1 MNKKFLIVVGIFALV
16 VTVLATVTVSK
27 AAIFYYG
34 SDRNIDVASTT
45 AQFVLA
51 NGTVTKT
58 FGSDGFEGASLLVAI
73 ASSSTAPTL
82 CWSNQFSDNG
92 TDWYSEDS
100 IYASSTVHVAT
111 QRSDCFIYSTSTGTT
126 LISTGSDGK
135 TVYVG
140 KKIDVNNFNTVMSR
154 TIFTVTGANA
164 RLDVRVNKKNEIVI
178 SK

>member
-1 MNKKFLIVVGIFALV
+1 MNKKFLIIGVIFALV
-16 VTVLATVTVSK
+16 VTVLATASK

-34 SDRNIDVASTT
+34 SERNADFASTT

-58 FGSDGFEGASLLVAI
+58 FGSDGFEKASLLVAL

-82 CWSNQFSDNG
+82 CWSNQFSNNG
-92 TDWYSEDS
+92 TDWYSEDDV
-100 IYASSTVHVAT
+100 YASTTVHIGT
-111 QRSDCFIYSTSTGTT
+111 QRSDCFTYSTSTGTT
-126 LISTGSDGK
+126 LISAGSDGK

-140 KKIDVNNFNTVMSR
+140 KKIDISNFNTVMSR

-164 RLDVRVNKKNEIVI
+164 RLDVRINKKNEIVI
-178 SK
+178 LK